1 MNPILQQLHQA
12 PQQAVSNNPM
22 QMLQQFS
29 QFKRQM
35 QGRDPRAMVE
45 DMLRSGK
52 LSPVQFEQLKAQAS
66 QLQNILK

>member
-1 MNPILQQLHQA
+1 MNPILQQLQTARQA
-12 PQQAVSNNPM
+12 SPNNPM

-45 DMLRSGK
+45 DMLRTGK
-52 LSPVQFEQLKAQAS
+52 LSPAQFEQLKAQAN

>member
-1 MNPILQQLHQA
+1 MNPILQKLQ
-12 PQQAVSNNPM
+12 QQAAPNNPM

-45 DMLRSGK
+45 DMLRTGK
-52 LSPVQFEQLKAQAS
+52 LSPAQFEQLKAQAN